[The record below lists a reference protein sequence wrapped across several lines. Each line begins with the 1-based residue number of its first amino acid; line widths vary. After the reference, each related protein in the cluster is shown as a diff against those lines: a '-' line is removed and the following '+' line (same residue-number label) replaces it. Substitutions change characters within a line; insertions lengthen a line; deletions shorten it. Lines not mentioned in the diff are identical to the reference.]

1 MADMISNTHVG
12 SVDLKDNARAHI
24 GNVVHIHQA
33 EDRCLSDLRNTDPR
47 LDKARIEDTK
57 GGLFEDL
64 YRWILEHSD
73 FRRWRDDEQSRLLWI
88 KGDPGKGKTML
99 LCGIVNEL
107 TPQTRLKDKEANI
120 LLSYFFC

>member
-47 LDKARIEDTK
+47 LDKACIEDIK

-64 YRWILEHSD
+64 YRWILEHKD
-73 FRRWRDDEQSRLLWI
+73 FR
-88 KGDPGKGKTML
+88 
-99 LCGIVNEL
+99 
-107 TPQTRLKDKEANI
+107 
-120 LLSYFFC
+120 